1 MHLET
6 KINLRWQNRKKF
18 LKWEVNKRRRVLRA
32 LIRSKKEKMK
42 IHNKLRETSKMP
54 TRRRVRTAKES
65 LKMAPYKLAMYS

>member
-1 MHLET
+1 
-6 KINLRWQNRKKF
+6 
-18 LKWEVNKRRRVLRA
+18 VNKRRRVLRA